1 MREYLHQRYK
11 AVGLVTAPLAFAALV
26 ASVVLQYVAWIPW
39 WALEVA
45 FPIAVAISL
54 VAVGRIRCPRCHNAL
69 GIGAQAQ
76 TSPRDLPGIGIT
88 RYTLHNL
95 TCPHCALP
103 LAEPI

>member
-1 MREYLHQRYK
+1 MREYLYQRYK

-39 WALEVA
+39 WALEAA

-54 VAVGRIRCPRCHNAL
+54 AAVGRIRCPRCHNAL

-76 TSPRDLPGIGIT
+76 TSPRGRPGIGIT
-88 RYTLHNL
+88 RYTLRNI
-95 TCPHCALP
+95 TCPHCGLT
-103 LAEPI
+103 LDEPI